1 MVDGR
6 GDIPHRPG
14 PPAVHD
20 VYGRELLLVEVH
32 IEYAAHLAGVLH
44 AYSGQGVKLFCC
56 DGLPAEKHSDKFARR
71 SAFLC
76 GDIAAQLFAGD
87 QQLLTGRGLE
97 VPLLPALRHMVGGV
111 GAGCFFLR
119 APRGIL
125 CVDLGT
131 DAFVFLLWELVAQL
145 VQHILQMLLQG
156 FIPEMLFDGILPTPV
171 DPQCDVYMIRHLSC
185 PPSQPRASAHCSAAW
200 VRRA

>member
-14 PPAVHD
+14 SPAVHD
-20 VYGRELLLVEVH
+20 VHGGELPLVEVH

-44 AYSGQGVKLFCC
+44 AQGGQGVKLFCC
-56 DGLPAEKHSDKFARR
+56 DGLPAEKHSDKFVRR

-111 GAGCFFLR
+111 GAGGL
-119 APRGIL
+119 PRFTLCGIL

-131 DAFVFLLWELVAQL
+131 DAFVFLLRELVAQRI
-145 VQHILQMLLQG
+145 QHILKMFLQG
-156 FIPEMLFDGILPTPV
+156 FILEMLLDGYLPSPV
-171 DPQCDVYMIRHLSC
+171 DPQRDVYMICHLTHHSFH
-185 PPSQPRASAHCSAAW
+185 R
-200 VRRA
+200 